1 MDSEVTPEMLQQ
13 LWNDPANWKAG
24 MFYNCKA
31 DPRVIVP
38 KRFGI
43 GWTINFARASA
54 FPVLILS
61 GAFIGLPLALLASHG
76 YAGTWIWWITIAS
89 SFVIVSLL
97 CWHFASRSRFKK

>member
-1 MDSEVTPEMLQQ
+1 MREKLKQ
-13 LWNDPANWKAG
+13 LWSDPANWKSG
-24 MFYNCKA
+24 IFYNCKA

-61 GAFIGLPLALLASHG
+61 GAFIALPLVLLALHG
-76 YAGTWIWWITIAS
+76 YAGTWIWWIALANLV
-89 SFVIVSLL
+89 VIVSLA
-97 CWHFASRSRFKK
+97 CWHFASPTRYKK